1 MSFFGILSFY
11 LPCTE
16 DKGINMAAVI
26 EGGVS
31 GRGWEGG
38 EHHTKRTGMLVVPF
52 GGIQPQN
59 IHGAQKPLAVPT
71 MVLSRKQYNRR
82 YLTTNFYEKTEFE
95 ATVHIVI
102 KTYESFSEFV
112 VLELANLRGQ
122 KISSYAYNSN
132 TVLVPLRRGNFSK
145 FPPALPSFLCEN
157 SGILAF

>member
-1 MSFFGILSFY
+1 MGGGGASYKKDGDAR
-11 LPCTE
+11 CTFWGYSAS
-16 DKGINMAAVI
+16 KHPRCAK
-26 EGGVS
+26 
-31 GRGWEGG
+31 
-38 EHHTKRTGMLVVPF
+38 TF
-52 GGIQPQN
+52 GGTYYGTEPKTIQQEIFDN
-59 IHGAQKPLAVPT
+59 QL
-71 MVLSRKQYNRR
+71 
-82 YLTTNFYEKTEFE
+82 YEKTEFE